1 MVSIIIPIYNTKSEY
16 LNKCIHSVINQT
28 FNNIEI
34 ILVDDGS
41 EQTIAQLCDQIA
53 VMDGRIIVLHKQ
65 NGGVSSARNLG
76 LRKAKGA
83 YVAFV
88 DADDWIEPQFIEC
101 LVNSLEKMKADLA
114 VTGFKY
120 EYEEKGH
127 QCLKNA
133 EETET
138 LFHKY
143 EYQEIWKQLL
153 YHKNIGGFLCNKL
166 YKRDKITKLLD
177 ERLYYS
183 EDFVFTA
190 EYCKNIKTMVFTNLA
205 LYHYRQS
212 QENATNDF
220 SFNIR
225 IMSLLNSYKQLEK
238 IYMNY
243 APEELDNIK
252 CNTLKIA
259 LNLRARY
266 KLNKIN
272 DWRAYLKI
280 KEVINK
286 RIRCTLL
293 SKKVSNIQKLNILLT
308 WIFPTILFRIK
319 NKALGRQI

>member
-1 MVSIIIPIYNTKSEY
+1 
-16 LNKCIHSVINQT
+16 
-28 FNNIEI
+28 
-34 ILVDDGS
+34 
-41 EQTIAQLCDQIA
+41 
-53 VMDGRIIVLHKQ
+53 
-65 NGGVSSARNLG
+65 
-76 LRKAKGA
+76 
-83 YVAFV
+83 
-88 DADDWIEPQFIEC
+88 
-101 LVNSLEKMKADLA
+101 
-114 VTGFKY
+114 
-120 EYEEKGH
+120 
-127 QCLKNA
+127 
-133 EETET
+133 
-138 LFHKY
+138 
-143 EYQEIWKQLL
+143 
-153 YHKNIGGFLCNKL
+153 
-166 YKRDKITKLLD
+166 
-177 ERLYYS
+177 
-183 EDFVFTA
+183 
-190 EYCKNIKTMVFTNLA
+190 MVFTNLA

-286 RIRCTLL
+286 RIRCSLL